1 MMYIKGGYLVVECK
15 NCGYVGEYNG
25 TPCPRCGAQMK
36 YGIHEAKE
44 AVAHAR
50 ELVASHN
57 YLEAARLYE
66 ELVAMEIPEAQFD
79 FAEILERGAFVP
91 RDLDRAMELF
101 LIRALD
107 NDPTAAYRYSRLAER
122 VSDEGARFWLR
133 YSAAIGCKE
142 AYPEVA
148 GLYSEEGKEEL
159 AAYFCYLSAESGN
172 KDSFAEMALRYYKG
186 NGVEESEAYAKWYL
200 DKFFIP
206 PIYMLKISYKL
217 RSVKAEEP
225 PCPDPSV
232 YGEFLRSL
240 SCEAEK
246 YKLDRAYFHLNE
258 LLYESEDPAAALVYG
273 AALIEGVGC
282 EPDLKKGLGVV
293 EQAAAEGNADAYG
306 YLGVIYIEGEIV
318 PPDTQKGIQYLLS
331 AAEHG
336 AADAYELLGDMY
348 RNGDGV
354 ERNPTLA
361 LEYYEK
367 AGLGGKASGGIKASE
382 MKRKREDFFERGV
395 ALYDTSPEEAF
406 RSFAI
411 SAAMGYRPAEHRLA
425 VCYELGIG
433 TKRDRYAAYY
443 WYNSA
448 AQSQDP
454 EAIFDLGRCF
464 AYGIGV
470 AFDYKKAINLFM
482 KADSKN
488 ELVRQEIKTLLDR
501 KKRKMINALFSRAM
515 RLLYQK
521 KITPAL
527 EILESLE
534 KLGHPRGTYTL
545 GCLLEFGFGVR
556 TDRNRAYMLYERAYK
571 LMFRDPRQSY
581 KLIVLKMVR

>member
-1 MMYIKGGYLVVECK
+1 MVECK
-15 NCGYVGEYNG
+15 SCGYVGEYNG
-25 TPCPRCGAQMK
+25 KPCPRCGAQLK
-36 YGIHEAKE
+36 YSVHDATE
-44 AVAHAR
+44 AVAYAR

-57 YLEAARLYE
+57 YREAAELYE

-91 RDLDRAMELF
+91 RDLDRAMDLF

-107 NDPTAAYRYSRLAER
+107 NDPTAAYRYSRLAAR

-133 YSAAIGCKE
+133 YSAALGCEE

-148 GLYSEEGKEEL
+148 RSFSEEGKEEL
-159 AAYFCYLSAESGN
+159 AAYFCYLSAEGGN
-172 KDSFAEMALRYYKG
+172 KDSLAEMALRYYKG

-206 PIYMLKISYKL
+206 PIYMIKISYKL
-217 RSVKAEEP
+217 RSVRAQEP
-225 PCPDPSV
+225 PRPDSSV
-232 YGEFLRSL
+232 YGGFLRTL
-240 SCEAEK
+240 SYEAEK
-246 YKLDRAYFHLNE
+246 YKLDGAYFHLSA
-258 LLYESEDPAAALVYG
+258 LLYELGDSVATLAYG

-282 EPDLKKGLGVV
+282 EPDVKKGLGVL
-293 EQAAAEGNADAYG
+293 EQAAAEGNSDAYG
-306 YLGVIYIEGEIV
+306 YLGAIYIEGELV
-318 PPDTQKGIQYLLS
+318 PHDTEKGVQYLLS

-348 RNGDGV
+348 RSGDGV

-367 AGLGGKASGGIKASE
+367 AGLGGKASGGAKASE

-395 ALYDTSPEEAF
+395 ALYDESPEEAF

-448 AQSQDP
+448 AESGEP
-454 EAIFDLGRCF
+454 EAVFDLGRCF

-482 KADSKN
+482 KAGSEN
-488 ELVRQEIKTLLDR
+488 ELVRQEIRLLLERKR
-501 KKRKMINALFSRAM
+501 KKLINALFSRAM

-521 KITPAL
+521 KIDIAL
-527 EILESLE
+527 DILEGLE
-534 KLGHPRGTYTL
+534 RLGHPRGTYTL
-545 GCLLEFGFGVR
+545 GCLLEFGFGVK